1 MRSTILAL
9 DPPGLVCNISLA
21 HVILQLLFKLDHF
34 KTRWFKP
41 MHVESLLASEM
52 VVCPAVMA
60 ASVGF
65 SSLSLHSIHDIIYDI
80 IYDI

>member
-9 DPPGLVCNISLA
+9 DPHGLVCIISLA
-21 HVILQLLFKLDHF
+21 HVLFQLLLDHF
-34 KTRWFKP
+34 KTRWFKQ

-65 SSLSLHSIHDIIYDI
+65 SSLSLHIIHDIIYDI
-80 IYDI
+80 IYNI